1 MKPLDRANLY
11 AVLLA
16 VPLAALCAWL
26 AVVAADAIGRMR

>member
-1 MKPLDRANLY
+1 MKPLARAELY